1 MIFMTKT
8 DEPEQ
13 VRATRAFIDRETLIP
28 ISVAFACLSVLFGAF
43 AWLNN
48 RFDQSDKNHVAS
60 TLEVKDAL
68 KDFGYRI
75 KAIEERLNSNS
86 MDRWT
91 GTDMKL
97 WVLELRQKNP
107 TLFIPDPTHHSTGE
121 IK

>member
-1 MIFMTKT
+1 MNIMTSRQE
-8 DEPEQ
+8 EPEIK
-13 VRATRAFIDRETLIP
+13 VTRAFIDRETLIP
-28 ISVAFACLSVLFGAF
+28 ISVVFAVLSVGFGAF

-48 RFDQSDKNHVAS
+48 RFDQMDKNQNSA
-60 TLEVKDAL
+60 TGEVKDAL

-75 KAIEERLNSNS
+75 KAIEDRLDSNS

-107 TLFIPDPTHHSTGE
+107 SLVIPDPIHHSTGS